1 MNAIPTGAFK
11 CYLEAL
17 INKVYKILP
26 MYEEENKNLRSYL
39 QSLEREM
46 SGCYQLYK
54 SVCDDAQFL
63 SLISIV
69 SYLHTEEYTQQVCK
83 QEVFKAI
90 HIIEGMVERTGENG

>member
-1 MNAIPTGAFK
+1 MTIPNEAFK
-11 CYLEAL
+11 CYLKAL

-46 SGCYQLYK
+46 SGCYQIYK

-63 SLISIV
+63 SLIAIV
-69 SYLHTEEYTQQVCK
+69 RYLHTEDYTQQVCK

-90 HIIEGMVERTGENG
+90 RIIEDIVERAG

>member
-1 MNAIPTGAFK
+1 MTIPNEAFK
-11 CYLEAL
+11 CYLRAL

-46 SGCYQLYK
+46 AGCYKLYE
-54 SVCDDAQFL
+54 SLCDNAQFL
-63 SLISIV
+63 SLIAIIRF
-69 SYLHTEEYTQQVCK
+69 LHAEDYTQQVCK

-90 HIIEGMVERTGENG
+90 RLIEDIVERAG

>member
-1 MNAIPTGAFK
+1 MTIPNEAFK
-11 CYLEAL
+11 CYLKAL

-46 SGCYQLYK
+46 TGCYQIYQSACK
-54 SVCDDAQFL
+54 DANFL
-63 SLISIV
+63 SVIGIV
-69 SYLHTEEYTQQVCK
+69 RYLHTEDYDQHICK

-90 HIIEGMVERTGENG
+90 RIIENIVERTE